1 MKSHFAGMRY
11 GDLKKQV
18 GEMVVAK
25 LEPIQK
31 RYEELMA
38 DRAELRQILKR
49 GAERIAPIAAS
60 TMKLVREKTGLY
72 Q

>member
-1 MKSHFAGMRY
+1 MRY

-25 LEPIQK
+25 LDPIQK

-38 DRAELRQILKR
+38 DRAELHRILKQ
-49 GAERIAPIAAS
+49 GAERVAPIAES
-60 TMKLVREKTGLY
+60 TMKLVRERTGLY